1 MLKFIKIY
9 SCKTSSQIDLYQIRN
24 YAMRNNIY
32 IEYLQYHAGA
42 GFPAEQARWFNFTYQ
57 TQLFQK
63 ETIITSPLNTIIMTG
78 SNDSNVDYIFLGKE
92 EIMNALQNK
101 NSF

>member
-24 YAMRNNIY
+24 YAMRNNIH
-32 IEYLQYHAGA
+32 IDYLSYHAGD
-42 GFPAEQARWFNFTYQ
+42 GFPAEQARWFNLAYQ

-78 SNDSNVDYIFLGKE
+78 SNDAKVDYIFLGKE

>member
-24 YAMRNNIY
+24 YAMRNNIH
-32 IEYLQYHAGA
+32 IDYLTYHAGD
-42 GFPAEQARWFNFTYQ
+42 GFPAEQARWFNLVYQ

-78 SNDSNVDYIFLGKE
+78 SNDAKVDYIFLGKE